1 MSFDLSIENYN
12 KDDLENLLSLQSPYT
27 KQDIVSQCNILKT
40 NLNENSENIE
50 LDSKIQEFLNLAN
63 QKLCSFLVDN
73 NQSLSVVTYAD
84 TPNVMKGTINPLY
97 KRRIYKILN
106 IDTRFR
112 THYNELSTDFK
123 FDLPMKFKNIYE
135 MSLKSIEF
143 SQSLQN
149 IFKSSKLETN
159 KNDFCYILTSDT
171 YTSYNDHMKILQ
183 DEFNYFLN
191 NNRNCNITDEFIC
204 DLKKSNT
211 KLKTTPINN
220 LINGVKK
227 YSKFEKVQF
236 KPHKTL
242 DSLDSSISGQIL
254 NCDESNSKNYT
265 YLFNNDIEHLSNLN
279 SNSNSHNYKF
289 EKDPNLKYSYKYIG
303 SGDSHLISF
312 GYDNYLDYDDENRE
326 LIDCLFKNEYISDNT
341 PLQLK
346 LGWLLGYRKKLYK
359 YVGSHTGSEFNNI
372 PGITDITGNLV
383 PNIISPEAFFTG
395 NSNNY
400 LYLALDDFNNNV
412 SDGYYSAFNSSI
424 LNKNI
429 LSRISLSTI
438 GNNLVTSFTQIPR
451 TYFGPVNLEKM
462 HIQLLDELGKPVYL
476 QNMDFSFALNL
487 TEIYN

>member
-1 MSFDLSIENYN
+1 MSFDLNIENYN

-50 LDSKIQEFLNLAN
+50 LDSKIQEFLNLVGD
-63 QKLCSFLVDN
+63 KLRTFVVEN
-73 NQSLSVVTYAD
+73 NQNLDIVSYAD
-84 TPNVMKGTINPLY
+84 NPDVMKGTINPLY
-97 KRRIYKILN
+97 KRRINKILN

-123 FDLPMKFKNIYE
+123 FDLPIKFKNIYE

-159 KNDFCYILTSDT
+159 KNDFCYILTSNT
-171 YTSYNDHMKILQ
+171 YDSYTNAMNSLKS
-183 DEFNYFLN
+183 EFNYFLN

-211 KLKTTPINN
+211 TLSDNPINN
-220 LINGVKK
+220 LINDVKI

-236 KPHKTL
+236 KPSITL
-242 DSLDSSISGQIL
+242 DSSNNISGQIL
-254 NCDESNSKNYT
+254 NCDESNSKNVT
-265 YLFNNDIEHLSNLN
+265 YLFNNNIEQLSALN
-279 SNSNSHNYKF
+279 SNSDHTFSAATH
-289 EKDPNLKYSYKYIG
+289 LSYSYTY
-303 SGDSHLISF
+303 SSTSDPHLISF
-312 GYDNYLDYDDENRE
+312 GYDNYLDYDDKNRE

-359 YVGSHTGSEFNNI
+359 YVESGNAFNNI

-400 LYLALDDFNNNV
+400 LYLAVDDFNNNV

>member
-84 TPNVMKGTINPLY
+84 NPDVMKGTINPLY
-97 KRRIYKILN
+97 KRRINKILN

-135 MSLKSIEF
+135 ISLKSIEF

-159 KNDFCYILTSDT
+159 KNDYCYILTNAT
-171 YTSYNDHMKILQ
+171 YNSYNGAINLLKS
-183 DEFNYFLN
+183 EFNYFLN

-211 KLKTTPINN
+211 KLQDTNINN
-220 LINGVKK
+220 LINDVKK
-227 YSKFEKVQF
+227 NSKFEKVQF
-236 KPHKTL
+236 KPSTTL
-242 DSLDSSISGQIL
+242 DESNNISGQIL

-265 YLFNNDIEHLSNLN
+265 YLFNNNIESLSNLN
-279 SNSNSHNYKF
+279 NDASSTSHTF
-289 EKDPNLKYSYKYIG
+289 SKDQDLHYSYTY
-303 SGDSHLISF
+303 SSNNDPHLISF

-359 YVGSHTGSEFNNI
+359 YVGSDTGSEFNNI
-372 PGITDITGNLV
+372 PGITDIS
-383 PNIISPEAFFTG
+383 SPEAFFTG

-400 LYLALDDFNNNV
+400 LYLAVDDFNNNV

-429 LSRISLSTI
+429 LSRISLSNI
-438 GNNLVTSFTQIPR
+438 SSNFVISFTQIPR

-462 HIQLLDELGKPVYL
+462 HIQLLDELGRPVYL

>member
-1 MSFDLSIENYN
+1 MSFDLDINNYN
-12 KDDLENLLSLQSPYT
+12 KQDLEELLSLSHPYNQ
-27 KQDIVSQCNILKT
+27 QDIQFKCNELQS
-40 NLNENSENIE
+40 NLNKNNDNIE
-50 LDSKIQEFLNLAN
+50 LDSKIQAFLNLVED
-63 QKLCSFLVDN
+63 KLRTFVVEN
-73 NQSLSVVTYAD
+73 NQNLNLVSYAD
-84 TPNVMKGTINPLY
+84 TPDVMKGTINPLY
-97 KRRIYKILN
+97 KRRINKILN

-112 THYNELSTDFK
+112 TYYNELSTDFK
-123 FDLPMKFKNIYE
+123 FDLPIKFKNIYE
-135 MSLKSIEF
+135 ISLKSIEF

-159 KNDFCYILTSDT
+159 KNDFCYILTTDHH
-171 YTSYNDHMKILQ
+171 TSYRNAMSNLKSEFNTFLNDHK
-183 DEFNYFLN
+183 NY
-191 NNRNCNITDEFIC
+191 NITDEFIC
-204 DLKKSNT
+204 DLKKSNRM
-211 KLKTTPINN
+211 LHHSHINN
-220 LINGVKK
+220 LIDEVKQ

-236 KPHKTL
+236 KPVPTIDTSHHM
-242 DSLDSSISGQIL
+242 SGRIL
-254 NCDESNSKNYT
+254 NCGESNSKNYT
-265 YLFNNDIEHLSNLN
+265 YLFNNDIDSLSQITSIHSIH
-279 SNSNSHNYKF
+279 SNSSYSF
-289 EKDPNLKYSYKYIG
+289 EPDTKLSYSYKYN
-303 SGDSHLISF
+303 STDSEHFISF

-359 YVGSHTGSEFNNI
+359 HNDSNGLNNI
-372 PGITDITGNLV
+372 PNINDNLV

-400 LYLALDDFNNNV
+400 LYLAVDDFNNNV

-438 GNNLVTSFTQIPR
+438 GNNFVASFTQIPR

-462 HIQLLDELGKPVYL
+462 HIQLLDEYGKPVYL
-476 QNMDFSFALNL
+476 QNMDYSFALNL